1 MSTLV
6 LPYTAVANQVAPSAS
21 YNANDAAI
29 VAWSTTIDHSN
40 TVNST
45 GFYAS
50 DIKPL
55 TAAEA
60 TFGATATGVGYKFL
74 ANDITA
80 VPLTVSGV
88 SGQSADIFDVT
99 LTSGGTKAISVS
111 AAGSFAAGAQVT
123 GAQIGDISASRTP
136 STAVIFLGSNGSQY
150 LSMASSVLTLT
161 GAALTVANTVTA
173 NAGLFA
179 AGATAVSSGQVAI
192 NESGGAMF
200 LDAYTAAGVVF
211 TFRDNASVTTI
222 ATIAAGSGT
231 YTAAS
236 DARLKQNVTDLGLGL
251 AEVLRLRPVAF
262 NWIRDNTPSQ
272 GFLAQDVAAIIPV
285 AVSICDAESQMFGIS
300 DSHLTPVIV
309 KAIQQLDAKV
319 EAYITAHP

>member
-1 MSTLV
+1 VSTLV

-29 VAWSTTIDHSN
+29 VAWANGNIDN
-40 TVNST
+40 TNIGSA
-45 GFYAS
+45 GIFAS
-50 DIKPL
+50 QIKPL

-88 SGQSADIFDVT
+88 SGQTADLFDVT
-99 LTSGGTKAISVS
+99 LTSGGTKALAIASTGVATFASTTQSANGYGSASSSYGPTSCSVNGFII
-111 AAGSFAAGAQVT
+111 AN
-123 GAQIGDISASRTP
+123 AQIIG
-136 STAVIFLGSNGSQY
+136 
-150 LSMASSVLTLT
+150 
-161 GAALTVANTVTA
+161 

-179 AGATAVSSGQVAI
+179 AGATAVTSGQVAI

-200 LDAYTAAGVVF
+200 LDAYTAAGTVF
-211 TFRDNASVTTI
+211 TFRDNVSVTTI

-272 GFLAQDVAAIIPV
+272 GFLAQDVAAIIPL
-285 AVSICDAESQMFGIS
+285 AVSICDAKSQMFGIS